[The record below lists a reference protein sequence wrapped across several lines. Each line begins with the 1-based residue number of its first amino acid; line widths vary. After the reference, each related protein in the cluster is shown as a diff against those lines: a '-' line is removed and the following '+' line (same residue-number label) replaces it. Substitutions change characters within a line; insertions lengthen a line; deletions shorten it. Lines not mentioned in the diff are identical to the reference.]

1 MKLLAKI
8 IIIAAIFFLGFYT
21 GQHYIVVPD
30 LPTGQIKDEE
40 DKEQIKDKISAS
52 LMLDFG
58 NGKIETFNNVELK
71 NDATVFTLLEKVTR
85 ENNIEFSYKDYGGE
99 LGVLVESI
107 SETANNFESGHY
119 WQYWVNNSYAQIGA
133 SNCQLKEGDVVEWK
147 YTKGQ
152 FDN

>member
-1 MKLLAKI
+1 MKFLAKI
-8 IIIAAIFFLGFYT
+8 IIAVTIFFLGFYT

-30 LPTGQIKDEE
+30 LPTGQIEDEE

-71 NDATVFTLLEKVTR
+71 NDTTIFALLEKVTR

-99 LGVLVESI
+99 LGVLIESI
-107 SETANNFESGHY
+107 GETANNFESDHY

-133 SNCQLKEGDVVEWK
+133 SNYQMKEGDVVEWK

-152 FDN
+152 FTN